1 MRALPAL
8 LAFFLWLS
16 PMAAMAETTI
26 ILAHSNKNDATD
38 NPTAAM
44 AMTFKELVERK
55 SGGSLKVQIFPEGQ
69 LGADAQAVGLVKKG
83 TIQMAIS
90 SIGGISRLYPLI
102 AAMDFPFAY
111 DEVSEAY
118 AVLDGPFGQ
127 FVRGDIEAKTGL
139 AVLGF
144 GDTGG
149 LFVLTNSKRP
159 IHQPS
164 DMAGLRIRTMA
175 FPSHKALITSL
186 GAEAVT
192 IPWSYVLDALLTGLA
207 DGQINPISTTR
218 YGRLHTVQ
226 KYMTLT
232 NHAYVPFLWTA
243 NRPFLASLSDEER
256 RIIAEGVSEGVRAS
270 RSLAIS
276 VTGDRLAALLPSVQ
290 IHYPSEAELT
300 AFRRATQPAARAFIA
315 ETLGDEGPRFL
326 DSFLAAVDKA
336 RRDKTTAG
344 ANPQRP

>member
-1 MRALPAL
+1 
-8 LAFFLWLS
+8 
-16 PMAAMAETTI
+16 MAV
-26 ILAHSNKNDATD
+26 
-38 NPTAAM
+38 
-44 AMTFKELVERK
+44 TFKEQVEAQ
-55 SGGSLKVQIFPEGQ
+55 SGGAIKVQIFPEGQ
-69 LGADAQAVGLVKKG
+69 LGADAQAVALVKKG
-83 TIQMAIS
+83 VIQMAIS
-90 SIGGISRLYPLI
+90 SVGGMAKLYPLI
-102 AAMDFPFAY
+102 TAMDFPFAY
-111 DEVSEAY
+111 NQVSEAY

-127 FVRGDIEAKTGL
+127 FVRDDMEAKTGL

-149 LFVLTNSKRP
+149 LFVLTNSKHA
-159 IHQPS
+159 IHRPS

-175 FPSHKALITSL
+175 FPPHKVVVSSL

-192 IPWSYVLDALLTGLA
+192 IPWNYVLDALMTGLA

-243 NRPFLASLSDEER
+243 NRAFLTGLSDEER
-256 RIIAEGVSEGVRAS
+256 QIIAEAVTSGVRAS

-290 IHYPSEAELT
+290 IHSPTETELT
-300 AFRRATQPAARAFIA
+300 AFRRVTQPAARAFVA
-315 ETLGDEGPRFL
+315 ETLGDEGTRFL
-326 DSFLAAVDKA
+326 DSFLTAVDKA
-336 RRDKTTAG
+336 RRDKSGGG
-344 ANPQRP
+344 ARW

>member
-1 MRALPAL
+1 MRAFPAL
-8 LAFFLWLS
+8 LAVFLWVA
-16 PMAAMAETTI
+16 PMAAWAETTI
-26 ILAHSNKNDATD
+26 ILAHSNKNDAAD

-44 AMTFKELVERK
+44 AVTFKDLVERK
-55 SGGSLKVQIFPEGQ
+55 SGGALKVQIFPEGQ
-69 LGADAQAVGLVKKG
+69 LGADDQAVSLVKKG
-83 TIQMAIS
+83 IIQMAIS
-90 SIGGISRLYPLI
+90 SISGISKLYPLI
-102 AAMDFPFAY
+102 AALDFPFAY

-159 IHQPS
+159 IRQPS
-164 DMAGLRIRTMA
+164 DMTGLRIRTMA

-186 GAEAVT
+186 GAEPVT
-192 IPWSYVLDALLTGLA
+192 IPWNYVLDALLTGLA

-243 NRPFLASLSDEER
+243 NRQFLAGLSEEER
-256 RIIAEGVSEGVRAS
+256 RIIAEGVTEGVRAS

-290 IHYPSEAELT
+290 IHTPTEAELS
-300 AFRRATQPAARAFIA
+300 AFRHVTQPAARTFVA
-315 ETLGDEGPRFL
+315 ETLGDEGTRFL
-326 DSFLAAVDKA
+326 DSVLTAVDKA
-336 RRDKTTAG
+336 RRERLG
-344 ANPQRP
+344 Q